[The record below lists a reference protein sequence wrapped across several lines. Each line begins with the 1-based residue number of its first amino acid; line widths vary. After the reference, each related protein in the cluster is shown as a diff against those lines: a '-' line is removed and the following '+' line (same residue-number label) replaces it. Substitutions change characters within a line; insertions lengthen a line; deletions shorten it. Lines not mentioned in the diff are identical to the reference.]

1 MLLSIDDCRNMVDS
15 WEEMLFI
22 YNIKEDKLYFSP
34 KACRAMGWQSEVRR
48 YWKDSENWNYVAQG
62 RQEELVNIVRHELL
76 NADSLQERIT
86 LEAGPCTGEFIVEF
100 SAVWADRAKLDMAA
114 VKGKLIKI

>member
-48 YWKDSENWNYVAQG
+48 YWKESEN
-62 RQEELVNIVRHELL
+62 
-76 NADSLQERIT
+76 
-86 LEAGPCTGEFIVEF
+86 FEF